1 MENKKYSSYA
11 EIEQELEILKVEKEL
26 YYQKMLLSVEKTKES
41 ILPSKSV
48 NFLGNMYQKVFSG
61 TYGTILK
68 IAIPYIINWY
78 INRKRGD

>member
-1 MENKKYSSYA
+1 
-11 EIEQELEILKVEKEL
+11 
-26 YYQKMLLSVEKTKES
+26 MLLSFEKTKQS

-48 NFLGNMYQKVFSG
+48 NLIGNMYQKLFSG
-61 TYGTILK
+61 TYGTIFK